1 VTSRISVKARIIIG
15 AAFWSVGLLLLAS
28 VALVWA
34 IESHPGAPRHVHRS
48 LEGPWPLAFAL
59 AALVAG
65 VYPVRSGLAGMD
77 SLRKDLAELHAGR
90 AHRLAGVYPSEVQPL
105 ANDLNALLDQR
116 DRAVD
121 QALARAGDLA
131 HGLKTPLAVIAQEA
145 DAVAATGAVDPA
157 EAIRSQVQRMRRQ
170 VDYQLAR
177 ARAASGRDAWIRC
190 DVTASIEGLV
200 RTLRR
205 LHASRALTF
214 DVQLSPGLTVDG
226 RAEDLDEMFGN
237 LLDNACRFARSR
249 IVVTSREDGESI
261 VVAIDDDG
269 PGLDPALR
277 AAVIRRGVRADESAH
292 GSGLGLAIVRDLT
305 DLYRGALALDASPL
319 GGLRAEVRL
328 PRS

>member
-1 VTSRISVKARIIIG
+1 MTLRLSVKARVIIG
-15 AAFWSVGLLLLAS
+15 AAFWSLGLLLLAS
-28 VALVWA
+28 VALVWS
-34 IESHPGAPRHVHRS
+34 IEAHPGAPGHVHRS
-48 LEGPWPLAFAL
+48 LSGPWPIVIAL
-59 AALVAG
+59 AALAAG

-77 SLRKDLAELHAGR
+77 SLRTDLAQLHAGR
-90 AHRLAGVYPSEVQPL
+90 ASRLGGAYPSEVQPL
-105 ANDLNALLDQR
+105 ADDLNALLDQR
-116 DRAVD
+116 DRAID

-131 HGLKTPLAVIAQEA
+131 HGLKTPLAVIAHEA
-145 DAVAATGAVDPA
+145 DAVAAAGAADPA
-157 EAIRSQVQRMRRQ
+157 EAIRTQVQRMQRQ

-177 ARAASGRDAWIRC
+177 ARAASGRDAWARC

-214 DVQLSPGLTVDG
+214 DVQPGPGLTVDG

-237 LLDNACRFARSR
+237 LLDNACRFARRR
-249 IVVTSREDGESI
+249 IIVTSREDGGS
-261 VVAIDDDG
+261 VVVTIDDDG
-269 PGLDPALR
+269 PGLHPALR
-277 AAVIRRGVRADESAH
+277 ASVIRRGVRADESAH

-305 DLYRGALALDASPL
+305 DLYRGALALDRSPL